1 MRHIK
6 DVHEG
11 VKRAKCE
18 VCGQAFVSN
27 TVSLFHKFEYMT
39 LIENLSFP
47 KFKNLKFLLQQ
58 ILDEVTVWII
68 MNIILHKYI

>member
-1 MRHIK
+1 MMRHIK

-27 TVSLFHKFEYMT
+27 TVSLFYGFEDRT
-39 LIENLSFP
+39 ISDN
-47 KFKNLKFLLQQ
+47 
-58 ILDEVTVWII
+58 
-68 MNIILHKYI
+68 